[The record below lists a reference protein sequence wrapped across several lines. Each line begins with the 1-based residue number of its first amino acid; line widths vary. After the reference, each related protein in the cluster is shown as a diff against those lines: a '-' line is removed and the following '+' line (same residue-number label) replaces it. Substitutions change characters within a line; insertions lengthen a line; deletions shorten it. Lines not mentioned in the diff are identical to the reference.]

1 MSERPPA
8 RTETG
13 HASDGILLARHG
25 ETDDNREPIR
35 VQGFLDTPL
44 NDTGRRQA
52 GQLAERIAGEGV
64 ASLWASDLRR
74 ASETAQIVGAHVGLE
89 PRLDSRLREGNRGD
103 WEGLFWIDIERAEPE
118 RYRAWLRAGE
128 AFRFPNG
135 ESLREHAD
143 RVSAA
148 LEDVRRSRE
157 LPALVVC
164 HGGSIRVA
172 LCGRDPRGLD
182 AFHDFDVANV
192 EVVRL

>member
-13 HASDGILLARHG
+13 HGSDGILLARHG

-74 ASETAQIVGAHVGLE
+74 ASETAQIVGANIGLE
-89 PRLDSRLREGNRGD
+89 PRLDWRLREGNR
-103 WEGLFWIDIERAEPE
+103 
-118 RYRAWLRAGE
+118 
-128 AFRFPNG
+128 
-135 ESLREHAD
+135 
-143 RVSAA
+143 
-148 LEDVRRSRE
+148 
-157 LPALVVC
+157 VC
-164 HGGSIRVA
+164 S
-172 LCGRDPRGLD
+172 
-182 AFHDFDVANV
+182 
-192 EVVRL
+192 EVVRPECLPLGVVAGPLAIVRRQLEHA